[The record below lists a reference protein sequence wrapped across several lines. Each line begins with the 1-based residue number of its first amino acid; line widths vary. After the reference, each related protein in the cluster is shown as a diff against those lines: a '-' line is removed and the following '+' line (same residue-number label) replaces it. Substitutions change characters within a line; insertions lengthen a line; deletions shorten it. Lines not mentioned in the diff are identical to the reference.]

1 MDWLSNDVATLIIVA
16 ACLLLLKFVL
26 NLSKYLRT
34 RWYQW
39 RYRKWLSSQGMKL
52 RESRAQVV
60 KLFKE
65 AGVKDSYVSVAN
77 EIGYGKL
84 SIKEASVFDNFPNSR
99 EDFAYAIL
107 AMFREAV
114 GTYRARMLETF
125 SPLYW
130 IEAIINL
137 PREVL
142 GYLGVPA
149 ESVVVKILQ
158 ILWWIAGLALT
169 TLLALY
175 RPELK
180 TFIESWF

>member
-1 MDWLSNDVATLIIVA
+1 MTLLVVA

-34 RWYQW
+34 RWFHW
-39 RYRKWLSSQGMKL
+39 RYKKWLSSHNMKL
-52 RESRAQVV
+52 RESKAQVV
-60 KLFKE
+60 KLFRD

-77 EIGYGKL
+77 PIGYGQL
-84 SIKEASVFDNFPNSR
+84 SVKEASVFDNFPNAR
-99 EDFAYAIL
+99 KDFAHPIL
-107 AMFREAV
+107 GMFREAI

-125 SPLYW
+125 SPFYW
-130 IEAIINL
+130 LDTLILL

-149 ESVVVKILQ
+149 ENVVVKIGQ
-158 ILWWIAGLALT
+158 VVWWVAGLLLT

-175 RPELK
+175 RPELRAL
-180 TFIESWF
+180 IERWL